1 MGAGMTTWS
10 VFDAKAK
17 FSEVIDRAVSD
28 GPQVITRRGK
38 PTAVV
43 MSMEAYERQT
53 KPKPDFKAFLLQCPI
68 GDLEIE
74 RSNEGWDRDI
84 KLPDL

>member
-1 MGAGMTTWS
+1 MTSWS

-17 FSEVIDRAVSD
+17 FSEVIDKAIGE

-53 KPKPDFKAFLLQCPI
+53 TPKPDFKEFLRNGPL
-68 GDLEIE
+68 GDLEID
-74 RSNEGWDRDI
+74 RSNDGWERDI
-84 KLPDL
+84 NLPD

>member
-43 MSMEAYERQT
+43 MSMEAYERQA
-53 KPKPDFKAFLLQCPI
+53 KPQPDFKEFLQHGPL
-68 GDLEIE
+68 GDLQIE

-84 KLPDL
+84 NLGDE